1 MKDFYKY
8 MNELNFIWK
17 FKKKVSSINISF
29 LKISKVLIKKNIH
42 MNTKRIVCIYFLVYK
57 NHTRLENYYLMFLV
71 II

>member
-29 LKISKVLIKKNIH
+29 LKISKVLIKTKYSYEYKKNSMYI
-42 MNTKRIVCIYFLVYK
+42 FFSL
-57 NHTRLENYYLMFLV
+57 
-71 II
+71 